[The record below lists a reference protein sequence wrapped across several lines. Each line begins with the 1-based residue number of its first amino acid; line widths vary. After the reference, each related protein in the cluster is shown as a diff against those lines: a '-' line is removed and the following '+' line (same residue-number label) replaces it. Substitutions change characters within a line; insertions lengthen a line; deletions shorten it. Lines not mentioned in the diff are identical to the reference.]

1 VRRVIVSEFVSLDG
15 VVEAPDQW
23 HFPYWSDEMGQEIG
37 AAMGQVDA
45 MLMGRVLY
53 EEWAA
58 FWPQQNPEENPV
70 ADHMNGVQKY
80 VVSTTLEEPLEWDN
94 STLIKGNVAE
104 EIAELKRQAGGDI
117 SISGSPTLVRS
128 LLEDGL
134 IDELRL
140 MVHPVVVGGG
150 KRLFEEGDRV
160 AFELVDS
167 KTFSMGVVYLT
178 YRPAGKEAEGQTE
191 YERGESSRGLATRRT
206 AYSPGDIVASTRNRS
221 PAGLALGTARLRA
234 GPPAS
239 AYPTGSASMLAL

>member
-1 VRRVIVSEFVSLDG
+1 VRGVIVSEFVSLDG

-37 AAMGQVDA
+37 AAMGQADA

-58 FWPQQNPEENPV
+58 FWPQQDPEENPV

-191 YERGESSRGLATRRT
+191 
-206 AYSPGDIVASTRNRS
+206 
-221 PAGLALGTARLRA
+221 
-234 GPPAS
+234 
-239 AYPTGSASMLAL
+239 